1 MPADLPPGKWS
12 MLLVGAWWPAR
23 PDSPAAGVSYWS
35 QAGKVKREEASDL
48 QNTRSQLAVN
58 KGRTA
63 TDLLERYWRGEQRV
77 ATIAHQCQVKSEQSD
92 LVADAVNNL
101 RDRLSEIAK
110 SGNAEIDRIL
120 SGNGPTEAKVAAVNA
135 VIVEKNASASHA
147 GANAISNI
155 VDATQRV
162 LDATIGGDA
171 RKWLRDHGVNL
182 DGPPPPQPVTAE
194 DLGSPPAAS
203 AERSTYGAPRGSAS
217 TVAHG
222 DAESLGSPIEPAYG
236 GPQGM
241 TDASLRTDI
250 KPPASPP
257 GPAYGGPQ
265 GVPGAPSAPIAL
277 SPQSPPGAPA
287 FSIGSPSIPAASA
300 PATGVSAAAAAPLS
314 PQSLSQSFT
323 TGMMTGAPAAAGAQS
338 LSEGTIHAATE
349 PLAPTT
355 PPATTPMATTPA
367 IATGAAAVPHVPDMS
382 AAAAPTPVVSP
393 TTETGMTTV
402 APVVAGGPTASPI
415 APVSA
420 PAGPLPAYGS
430 DLRPPVITPPTAAPA
445 GPVSGA
451 AVAPSPSSSPA
462 AGASMMSPVAKSTS
476 QAAHGQTPSAASPLA
491 GATVTATVGAT
502 TGDAANRSAEQQR
515 LRRFVDA
522 MARQE
527 PNISWAAGLR
537 DGGRTTLLVTDLA
550 GGWIPPHVRLP
561 AHVTLLEP
569 APRRHDANVEDLL
582 GAVSVA
588 AVHQPHGYI
597 GEPEPDEPALTGD
610 RTARTAPTVDELGPT
625 LVEAVRRRDGLPRI
639 AQAVAIAAARKYGV
653 PDNEVELLHERAT
666 EIQQSVLSTY
676 PHHDA
681 AAVVDWML
689 LAAINALIEG
699 NHSAANYHLAWAI
712 AVTSTR
718 RGT

>member
-1 MPADLPPGKWS
+1 MVAVDLPPGRWS
-12 MLLVGAWWPAR
+12 ALLVGAWWPAR
-23 PDSPAAGVSYWS
+23 PDAVTAGVAYWR
-35 QAGKVKREEASDL
+35 QAGEHKRQEAGDL

-63 TDLLERYWRGEQRV
+63 DDLLERYWRGEQRV

-92 LVADAVNNL
+92 LVADAVNHL
-101 RDRLSEIAK
+101 RDRLSEIAE

-120 SGNGPTEAKVAAVNA
+120 SGNGSTEAKVAAVNA

-171 RKWLRDHGVNL
+171 RKWLREHGVNL
-182 DGPPPPQPVTAE
+182 DSPPPSRPITADDLDSPSPDAQAAFGSGKVPGAQSPAGNDGVSPESPVAFGVGKVPEAPPPGGRGAASASLAAFGVGKVPAGPPPV
-194 DLGSPPAAS
+194 G
-203 AERSTYGAPRGSAS
+203 
-217 TVAHG
+217 TVAPPLPPG
-222 DAESLGSPIEPAYG
+222 TPAIVVG
-236 GPQGM
+236 GPS
-241 TDASLRTDI
+241 T
-250 KPPASPP
+250 P
-257 GPAYGGPQ
+257 GISAPTATGGP
-265 GVPGAPSAPIAL
+265 L
-277 SPQSPPGAPA
+277 
-287 FSIGSPSIPAASA
+287 
-300 PATGVSAAAAAPLS
+300 AAAAAPLS
-314 PQSLSQSFT
+314 PQSLSQSFA
-323 TGMMTGAPAAAGAQS
+323 TGMMTGEPAAAGAQS

-349 PLAPTT
+349 PLAPAT
-355 PPATTPMATTPA
+355 PPATTPMAAAPA

-382 AAAAPTPVVSP
+382 AAAAPAPVVSP
-393 TTETGMTTV
+393 TAETGMTTV
-402 APVVAGGPTASPI
+402 SPVVAGGPATSPI

-430 DLRPPVITPPTAAPA
+430 DLRPPVITPPTAAPT

-451 AVAPSPSSSPA
+451 AVAPSPSSSPS

-476 QAAHGQTPSAASPLA
+476 QAAQGQTASAASPLA
-491 GATVTATVGAT
+491 GATVAATAGAT

-597 GEPEPDEPALTGD
+597 GEPGPDEPALTGD

-689 LAAINALIEG
+689 LAAINALIGKEC
-699 NHSAANYHLAWAI
+699 
-712 AVTSTR
+712 
-718 RGT
+718 